1 MEWWSIVVSVITA
14 ATAIIAIIISAKQ
27 IRVSNR
33 QFLFEKRV
41 RIILLIEDLIALF
54 KSASSSIDTTE
65 RDEPAYTSDLAFVY
79 LTNTS
84 YLQEMANAIKRPL
97 KDHENHVK
105 LLSKFEELRRT
116 ASECSYVFSKKKW
129 ACLSLFINQ
138 YVDFLSAIYQYRIC
152 IYGDENKNSHR
163 NINDDPM
170 EKGIRHKYY
179 NSYDIL
185 KRTYNSIINDG
196 VLFDAKKQVKL

>member
-1 MEWWSIVVSVITA
+1 MEGWSIAVSVITA
-14 ATAIIAIIISAKQ
+14 ATAIIAIFISAKQ

-33 QFLFEKRV
+33 QFLFETRE
-41 RIILLIEDLIALF
+41 RIILLIEDLMALF
-54 KSASSSIDTTE
+54 KSASSSIDTAE
-65 RDEPAYTSDLAFVY
+65 RDEPAYVNDLVFVY

-84 YLQEMANAIKRPL
+84 YLQDMANAIKRPL

-129 ACLSLFINQ
+129 AYLSLFINQ

-152 IYGDENKNSHR
+152 IDSDENKNSYR
-163 NINDDPM
+163 SINDDPI
-170 EKGIRHKYY
+170 EKGIRQKYY

-185 KRTYNSIINDG
+185 KRTYNSIVNDG
-196 VLFDAKKQVKL
+196 ILFDAKKQVKL